1 MMIVK
6 TRKALQ
12 QVLAVRPAYSPQT
25 AFVPTMG
32 ALHEGHISLVKA
44 AREKA
49 ETVVVSIFVNPTQ
62 FNDAADFQHYPVS
75 LEQDIDMLTAA
86 GANVLYL
93 PGVADMYPDGTAN
106 LEQYPLGTLE
116 NLLEGFYRPGHFQ
129 GVCQVVRR
137 LLEHVQPGLLY
148 MGQKDYQQCM
158 VVQHMIDDTQLPVH
172 MQLVP
177 TMREPSGLAMSS
189 RNRRLSPAEQE
200 AAVALYKALL
210 HMAAHART
218 QPIVALEAAA
228 AQSLLDAGVQ
238 KIDYITLANAQ
249 TLAPVSNPQ
258 TEPMIAI
265 AAAFIGAVRLIDNL
279 PVEA

>member
-1 MMIVK
+1 MIIVK
-6 TRKALQ
+6 SRKTLQ
-12 QVLAVRPAYSPQT
+12 RVLAKHPAFSLQT

-32 ALHEGHISLVKA
+32 ALHQGHISLVAA
-44 AREKA
+44 ARQKA
-49 ETVVVSIFVNPTQ
+49 QTVVVSIFVNPTQ

-75 LEQDIDMLTAA
+75 LEQDIDMLSAA
-86 GANVLYL
+86 GADVLYL
-93 PGVADMYPDGTAN
+93 PGVVDMYPDGTAN

-137 LLEHVQPGLLY
+137 LLEHVQPGLLL

-158 VVQHMIDDTQLPVH
+158 VVQQMIEYTQLPVH

-177 TMREPSGLAMSS
+177 TMREENGLAMSS
-189 RNRRLSPAEQE
+189 RNRRLTPAELE
-200 AAVALYKALL
+200 ASVALYKALQQ
-210 HMAAHART
+210 MAAHART
-218 QPIVALEAAA
+218 QPIAQLEAAA
-228 AQSLLDAGVQ
+228 AAALLKAGFH

-249 TLAPVSNPQ
+249 TLTPVTNQ
-258 TEPMIAI
+258 QEEPMVAI

>member
-1 MMIVK
+1 MIIVK

-12 QVLAVRPAYSPQT
+12 RALAKYTAFSPHI

-32 ALHEGHISLVKA
+32 ALHDGHISLVKA
-44 AREKA
+44 ALEQA

-86 GANVLYL
+86 GADVLYL
-93 PGVADMYPDGTAN
+93 PAVADMYPDGTAH

-137 LLEHVQPGLLY
+137 LLEHVQPGLLL

-158 VVQHMIDDTQLPVH
+158 VVRQMIEYTQLPVH
-172 MQLVP
+172 MQLAP

-189 RNRRLSPAEQE
+189 RNRHLTPAELE
-200 AAVALYKALL
+200 ASIALYKALQ
-210 HMAAHART
+210 HMAAQART
-218 QPIVALEAAA
+218 QSIESLEAAA
-228 AQSLLDAGVQ
+228 VTALLKAGFH

-249 TLAPVSNPQ
+249 TLAPVTNQ
-258 TEPMIAI
+258 QEEPMVAI